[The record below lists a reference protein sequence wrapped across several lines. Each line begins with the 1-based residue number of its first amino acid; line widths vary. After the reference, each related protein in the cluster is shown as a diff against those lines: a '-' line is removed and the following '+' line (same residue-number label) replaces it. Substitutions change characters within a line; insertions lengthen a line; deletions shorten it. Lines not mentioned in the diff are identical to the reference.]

1 MDKLSVVNLPA
12 TANFPFIESESIFTL
27 KTCQRSLVVGRSRLL
42 NEMPCTCFEFYVG
55 VEAYQ
60 FLLEV
65 ICGLKSHLL
74 GENEI
79 AAQFKTAYADY
90 AKRSNKD
97 TTLLQ
102 VLEKLFK
109 DAKEVR
115 SQFLTKLGQQSYAS
129 LSRTILSQRMT
140 DGEVLILGSGSLAF
154 SLGKLLKKKFQVTV
168 AARNEEKQEEIC
180 SIFGFKKISW
190 ADQEKFKNYQAI
202 INTVGTDD
210 IIFQQ
215 DFFDEWLNNKRCF
228 IDLASP
234 SPIDTIHTKEQGLFR
249 LEDIFRLSDERSEY
263 KQQKIAHAKEFIA
276 ELAYRRRLLLQS
288 SSLAHKESLHDLH
301 IG

>member
-12 TANFPFIESESIFTL
+12 TAHFPFVESEQLFTL
-27 KTCQRSLVVGRSRLL
+27 KTCQRHLVVGRGRLL

-79 AAQFKTAYADY
+79 TGQFKTAYNEY
-90 AKRSNKD
+90 AKRIVKD
-97 TTLLQ
+97 TMLLQ

-109 DAKEVR
+109 DSKEVR
-115 SQFLTKLGQQSYAS
+115 SQFLMNLGQQSYAS
-129 LSRTILSQRMT
+129 LSRTLLSQRMPE
-140 DGEVLILGSGSLAF
+140 GEVLVLGSGGLAF
-154 SLGKLLKKKFQVTV
+154 SLGKLLKKKYQVTI
-168 AARNEEKQEEIC
+168 AARNEVRQDEIC
-180 SIFGFKKISW
+180 SVFGLKKMPWTDIR
-190 ADQEKFKNYQAI
+190 QFKNFDAI

-210 IIFQQ
+210 IIFDQS
-215 DFFDEWLNNKRCF
+215 FFDEWLNQNRCF

-234 SPIDTIHTKEQGLFR
+234 SPIQATQTSLEGLFR

-288 SSLAHKESLHDLH
+288 SSLAGKETLHDLH

>member
-12 TANFPFIESESIFTL
+12 TAHFPFVESENVFTL

-42 NEMPCTCFEFYVG
+42 HEMPCTCFEFYVG

-74 GENEI
+74 GESEI
-79 AAQFKTAYADY
+79 AAQFKTAYAEY
-90 AKRSNKD
+90 AKRGDKD

-102 VLEKLFK
+102 ILEKLFK

-115 SQFLTKLGQQSYAS
+115 SQFLTNLGQQSYAS
-129 LSRTILSQRMT
+129 LSRTLLSQRMPE
-140 DGEVLILGSGSLAF
+140 GEVLVLGSGSLAF
-154 SLGKLLKKKFQVTV
+154 SLGKLLKKKYQVTI
-168 AARNEEKQEEIC
+168 AARNEAKQDEIC
-180 SIFGFKKISW
+180 SVFGLKKIPW
-190 ADQEKFKNYQAI
+190 ANQESFKNYNAI
-202 INTVGTDD
+202 INTVGTEE
-210 IIFQQ
+210 IIFCQ
-215 DFFDEWLNNKRCF
+215 DFFDEWLTKANCF

-234 SPIDTIHTKEQGLFR
+234 SPINTTHTSEHGLFR